1 MDNKPFLF
9 TLAAL
14 LLWVPTASALDYD
27 YTVAT
32 AKSVDEVVDLITERA
47 QADGFKVPGVHT
59 LPSSDPFVLVELCDP
74 VEAKKVMAVDMKFG
88 LLLPCGKIGVFTD
101 AKDRGKTKISLLL
114 PSNMSR
120 IHPAK
125 EVAAMA
131 KSLDPRLRKIVD
143 AVK

>member
-1 MDNKPFLF
+1 VKKWLLLL
-9 TLAAL
+9 TLAAFL
-14 LLWVPTASALDYD
+14 IWVPAAFALDYD

-32 AKSVDEVVDLITERA
+32 AKSVDEVVDLVTARA

-59 LPSSDPFVLVELCDP
+59 LPSPDPFVLVELCDP
-74 VEAKKVMAVDMKFG
+74 VEAKKVMAVDMKLG
-88 LLLPCGKIGVFTD
+88 LLLPCGKIGVY
-101 AKDRGKTKISLLL
+101 KDVKDGGKTKISLLL
-114 PSNMSR
+114 PLSMSR

-131 KSLDPRLRKIVD
+131 GNLDPRLRKIVD

>member
-1 MDNKPFLF
+1 MMKKACL
-9 TLAAL
+9 LASVLILLGASAAL
-14 LLWVPTASALDYD
+14 ALDYD
-27 YTVAT
+27 YTVTT
-32 AKSVDEVVDLITERA
+32 AKSVDEVVDLITARA
-47 QADGFKVPGVHT
+47 QADGLKVPGVHT

-74 VEAKKVMAVDMKFG
+74 VEAKILMAVDMKFG
-88 LLLPCGKIGVFTD
+88 LLLPCGKIGVFKD
-101 AKDRGKTKISLLL
+101 AKDGGKTKISLLL

-131 KSLDPRLRKIVD
+131 ASLDPRFRRIVN

>member
-1 MDNKPFLF
+1 MKK
-9 TLAAL
+9 TGVLAIVAL
-14 LLWVPTASALDYD
+14 LLWSSAAVALDYD

-32 AKSVDEVVDLITERA
+32 AKSVDEVVDLVTMRA

-59 LPSSDPFVLVELCDP
+59 LPSSDPFVLVELCDA
-74 VEAKKVMAVDMKFG
+74 VEGRRLMAVDMKFG
-88 LLLPCGKIGVFTD
+88 LLLPCGKIGVWQD

-114 PSNMSR
+114 PSAMSR

-131 KSLDPRLRKIVD
+131 SSLDPRLRRIVD

>member
-1 MDNKPFLF
+1 MNAKPYLL

-14 LLWVPTASALDYD
+14 LLWVPVAVALDYD

-32 AKSVDEVVDLITERA
+32 AKSVDEVVDLITARA

-59 LPSSDPFVLVELCDP
+59 LPSADPFVLVELCDP

-88 LLLPCGKIGVFTD
+88 LLLPCGKIGVWRD

-114 PSNMSR
+114 PANMSR
-120 IHPAK
+120 IHPAQ

-131 KSLDPRLRKIVD
+131 SSLDPRLRKIVD